1 MLETSGLRR
10 RKSRT
15 SSAERRS
22 CRPDLPE
29 GEAVAEKAG
38 RSPPTGGAYL
48 IRGPGLKV
56 FEEPEVPIKLSC

>member
-15 SSAERRS
+15 SGAERRS